1 MDGPSLPDPLS
12 RPIASQRQFRD
23 YARRIEAAVFTPP
36 WRIVLRFYYLKKGE
50 LPDASDPDCYAC
62 AITYAQYH
70 KVEIRIAPDHPSIK
84 EEGTD
89 LYRLLLHETFHSF
102 FGSLNDLLLSTL
114 PPDLRDNEGFTSL
127 WDAVEDAAVDRL
139 SAMPI
144 FQRLEKVNA
153 NVQSG

>member
-50 LPDASDPDCYAC
+50 LPDPSDPDCYAC

-84 EEGTD
+84 EEPD

-102 FGSLNDLLLSTL
+102 FGSTADLLTSTI
-114 PPDLRDNEGFTSL
+114 P
-127 WDAVEDAAVDRL
+127 DRL
-139 SAMPI
+139 AENDGFRVLLDNAEDEAVNRLAAMPALN
-144 FQRLEKVNA
+144 RENNA
-153 NVQSG
+153 KA